1 MEGVCRVTW
10 IQDIF
15 DYFGFKW
22 GGMKEMKTIIPGIL
36 MKERRD
42 NKKRKIKKNRLPT
55 PRMRKTLEQV
65 KQGCSIQKAME
76 LAGYSPKTI
85 KHRWRDYLDRL
96 DIQELMRGLKTGTA
110 ILHYQILK
118 VLDEELKGDDVKE
131 RLRAAD
137 IGARMGK
144 VHLVKEEVP
153 SNITFA
159 FQTINAENIQIN
171 QGKDN
176 PDKLSIDGRLE
187 DKE

>member
-1 MEGVCRVTW
+1 
-10 IQDIF
+10 
-15 DYFGFKW
+15 
-22 GGMKEMKTIIPGIL
+22 MKTIIPGVL
-36 MKERRD
+36 MKERKD
-42 NKKRKIKKNRLPT
+42 TSKRKIKKNRLQT
-55 PRMRKTLEQV
+55 PRMQKTLEEV

-118 VLDEELKGDDVKE
+118 VLDEELKGDDVRE

-153 SNITFA
+153 SNITFS
-159 FQTINAENIQIN
+159 FQTIQGENIQIN
-171 QGKDN
+171 QGKD
-176 PDKLSIDGRLE
+176 PSQDGGTVIDVE
-187 DKE
+187 TETEE